1 MGHCSDL
8 MKNMQKI
15 TQRAGSVIIFSREL
29 PHGITANVSEDK
41 VRYAQYLRLGPES
54 TLMLTEEEKEERK
67 KCVREM
73 LPKEL
78 LESEDHI
85 VREVYMLG
93 K

>member
-1 MGHCSDL
+1 M
-8 MKNMQKI
+8 
-15 TQRAGSVIIFSREL
+15 
-29 PHGITANVSEDK
+29 
-41 VRYAQYLRLGPES
+41 GPES
-54 TLMLTEEEKEERK
+54 TLMLTEEEKEERR

-78 LESEDHI
+78 LESEDQI